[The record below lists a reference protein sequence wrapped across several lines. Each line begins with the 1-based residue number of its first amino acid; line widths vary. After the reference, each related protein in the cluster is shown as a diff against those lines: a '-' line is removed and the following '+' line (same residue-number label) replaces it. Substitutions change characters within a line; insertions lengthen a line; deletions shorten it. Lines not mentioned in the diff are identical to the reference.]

1 MQMLK
6 YNYSQG
12 SCKGRAAVQ
21 GQMKAVKPC
30 HSHRLSSDV
39 LSHIADAT
47 NLRINYVSPT
57 GQLEMILWDFFVC
70 LFLFSFLF
78 RAAHVT
84 YGGSE
89 ARG

>member
-39 LSHIADAT
+39 LSRIADAT
-47 NLRINYVSPT
+47 NLRILKFVASAMRDKT
-57 GQLEMILWDFFVC
+57 SEESLW
-70 LFLFSFLF
+70 L
-78 RAAHVT
+78 
-84 YGGSE
+84 
-89 ARG
+89 